1 MGCNRRAGMNNILIA
16 LLLATGLS
24 SSACAGE
31 KKPWEATY
39 KPLKGEYLIYSG
51 SLGELQA
58 PTRKDRK
65 VSIRVAGTVAK
76 EMFDSM
82 HPDDK
87 EICTTAPGHRERT
100 RDGVSCV
107 YDPDTG
113 YACYVGFDLRT
124 GKSIGGSIC

>member
-1 MGCNRRAGMNNILIA
+1 MKNILIA
-16 LLLATGLS
+16 LLFASGLCS
-24 SSACAGE
+24 FAHAGTKE
-31 KKPWEATY
+31 PWEAHDR
-39 KPLKGEYLIYSG
+39 PLKGEYLMYSG

-87 EICTTAPGHRERT
+87 DTCTTAPGHRERT
-100 RDGVSCV
+100 KDGVSCI
-107 YDPDTG
+107 YDPGTG